1 MTTPDDIQAEIDSK
15 RRMLERQSGAKVMY
29 LILAASHAIAI
40 FFPFTAAYF
49 AGIGLSLAVLCC
61 IGSVAV
67 ARDIAKLAKQR
78 KDIDEQID
86 EFVADRGAAIRQRMQ
101 AMMEREARDLE
112 RRRNSPKMFKG
123 NCIDVTPEKP

>member
-1 MTTPDDIQAEIDSK
+1 MTTPDDIQTEIDGK
-15 RRMLERQSGAKVMY
+15 DRCLAREFAARKMWLMIALTG
-29 LILAASHAIAI
+29 LAAL
-40 FFPFTAAYF
+40 FVPAA
-49 AGIGLSLAVLCC
+49 AWVAMGVGLLMSAVSWSESIRL
-61 IGSVAV
+61 IREIDA
-67 ARDIAKLAKQR
+67 LAKQR

-101 AMMEREARDLE
+101 TMMEREARDLE